1 MPQQKQL
8 KFAYAK
14 LSHCEKQHA
23 AKFCYQIA
31 AFLVK
36 INNTRSANQRVV
48 SREGKI
54 CASSIRNPFQSLLRD
69 RNCQ

>member
-36 INNTRSANQRVV
+36 T
-48 SREGKI
+48 K
-54 CASSIRNPFQSLLRD
+54 
-69 RNCQ
+69 